1 MRITAVSRALATFLL
16 LATALPLAADTVETR
31 IVSLDAATT
40 ETLFALGLGDQ
51 LVGRDDSSIY
61 PEAANK
67 VATIGTGHQ
76 INAEAVLAMKPSLIV
91 GRGRAMSNP
100 SIDLLEQAGAK
111 VLRLPDTH
119 GVDGARER
127 IRALG
132 KVLAADDKAE
142 VLIASMDADL
152 KQVEARK
159 ATLAGKPGPRVLI
172 IYLRPGVTMLMGDD
186 SAAAAMV
193 QLTGAPLALAGLAGY
208 KEMNAEAVVAA
219 KPDVILCYREGLES
233 VGGAEKLWD
242 RPGLAQTPA
251 GANKRLIAMDD
262 LLLAGFG
269 PRTGK
274 AALELLDALYP
285 EAAAEPAKP

>member
-1 MRITAVSRALATFLL
+1 MRFIALPRTLAAVLL
-16 LATALPLAADTVETR
+16 LAAALPLTAESPELR

-40 ETLFALGLGDQ
+40 ESLFALGFGAQ

-61 PEAANK
+61 PEEANL

-127 IRALG
+127 LRELG
-132 KVLAADDKAE
+132 KTLAAEDKAE
-142 VLIASMDADL
+142 AIIATIDADL
-152 KQVEARK
+152 KRLESRK
-159 ATLAGKPGPRVLI
+159 AALAGTPGPRVLI
-172 IYLRPGVTMLMGDD
+172 IYLRPGVTMLMGED
-186 SAAAAMV
+186 SAAAAML
-193 QLTGAPLALAGLAGY
+193 QLTGAPLALAGVQGY

-233 VGGAEKLWD
+233 VGGAEKLWEK
-242 RPGLAQTPA
+242 PGLAQTPA
-251 GANKRLIAMDD
+251 GATKRLIAMDD

-269 PRTGK
+269 PRTGE
-274 AALELLDALYP
+274 AAHELFDALYP
-285 EAAAEPAKP
+285 AAAESAKS

>member
-1 MRITAVSRALATFLL
+1 MRSTAVAGLLL
-16 LATALPLAADTVETR
+16 LATALPLAADTIEIR

-40 ETLFALGLGDQ
+40 ETLFALGFGDQ

-61 PEAANK
+61 PEAANQ

-100 SIDLLEQAGAK
+100 SINLLEQTGAK

-132 KVLAADDKAE
+132 KTLAADEKAE
-142 VLIASMDADL
+142 ALVAAMDADL

-193 QLTGAPLALAGLAGY
+193 QLTGAPLALAGLNGY

-251 GANKRLIAMDD
+251 GASKRLIAMDD

-274 AALELLDALYP
+274 ATLELLDALYP
-285 EAAAEPAKP
+285 DAVVEPATP